1 MSAENFMFE
10 LFRAEAQ
17 KHGAALTAG
26 LPGLEKK
33 GGSPEALAPLL
44 LAAHSIRG
52 AAQIVGIHAAVKL
65 ALLMEDLLAAA
76 QKNPVIINSAAVA
89 ALLEGSDILLRIG
102 SSEISPAG
110 LPPLELLDAAGIIA
124 PKLEALLE
132 KKPGLTAPPVL
143 PEQAPPPPPPQAES
157 LKVDLAMLGLFRDE
171 VQNRCAAL
179 ADGLLGLEKKGAS
192 NETVEPL
199 MRAAHSIKGAA
210 RIAGVTAV
218 VQIAHLMEDC
228 FVSAQKG
235 GINLSP
241 SAIDVL
247 LQGSDLIKNTA
258 LSVDDSTGAVPAEI
272 LAAGRDLLPLLAA
285 VLSGKEPA
293 KPNPQPQAP
302 ITDKPSAPHEGKGTE
317 RIVRVSSESMVRLMS
332 LSGDALVQTGRL
344 DLIFDGL
351 TAIGAGRRELG
362 VLMGKAGN
370 ALEKGDAAAAAEMIG
385 LAQALNSAHSGNIAE
400 RLNDFDQTRR
410 RIFTTAGRLYGEVI
424 NSKMRP
430 FADCAHGF
438 PRMIRD
444 VAKAMGKQVRL
455 EISGGATGVDR
466 DILEKVEAP
475 LTHLLRN
482 AADHGIESPEERL
495 KAGKPAEGVINLEAW
510 QAGGLLYILVSDDG
524 AGININ
530 RLKDKIVAKK
540 LTSPELAAKMS
551 ESELLEFLFLPG
563 FSTREEVTEFSGRGV
578 GLDVVETMLREVGGT
593 VRIENRPGLGTSIS
607 LRLPL
612 SLSVIRALIAD
623 ISGQPYAFALTHVDR
638 CLRLELSGV
647 LEEENAQFVEVDG
660 RKTRLLPAW
669 QVMDLPEPCACG
681 TGICVII
688 IGSGQSQFALQVD
701 RFLDERDVA
710 VRPLDPRLAHVQ
722 DIAAASVLD
731 DGSALLIADV
741 DDLQRTMEL
750 FVSEGGLARRAAGSA
765 QQRKRIL
772 VVDDSPTVRAVQ
784 RQLLEKNGYEV
795 ALAVNGADGW
805 YALRAGNYDLLISDM
820 DMPRAN
826 GIDLINM
833 VRAEPDLQKLPIIIV
848 SYKDTEDDRRRAM
861 EAGANDYLSKSS
873 FHDNTLLKKISEL
886 LNGAVK

>member
-1 MSAENFMFE
+1 MSAGNFMLD
-10 LFRAEAQ
+10 LFRAEAR

-33 GGSPEALAPLL
+33 GGSPGALEPLL
-44 LAAHSIRG
+44 LAAHSIKG
-52 AAQIVGIHAAVKL
+52 AAQIVGISAAAKL

-76 QKNPVIINSAAVA
+76 QKTPVIVNSAAVA
-89 ALLEGSDILLRIG
+89 ALLEGSDILQRIG

-110 LPPLELLDAAGIIA
+110 LPPQELLDAVGLIA

-132 KKPGLTAPPVL
+132 TKPEPAAQPAFPAP
-143 PEQAPPPPPPQAES
+143 APAAAPPQAEG

-179 ADGLLGLEKKGAS
+179 SDGLLGLEKKGAS

-210 RIAGVTAV
+210 RIAGVNAV
-218 VQIAHLMEDC
+218 VQVAHLMEDC

-247 LQGSDLIKNTA
+247 LQGSDMIRNAA
-258 LSVDDSTGAVPAEI
+258 LSIDDSTGAVPEEI
-272 LAAGRDLLPLLAA
+272 ASAGRDLLPLLSA
-285 VLSGKEPA
+285 VLSGKEPE
-293 KPNPQPQAP
+293 KPGPLPQASVQNKP
-302 ITDKPSAPHEGKGTE
+302 PAPSAGKETE
-317 RIVRVSSESMVRLMS
+317 RVVRVSSESMVRLMS

-351 TAIGAGRRELG
+351 TSLGAGRREIG
-362 VLMGKAGN
+362 ALMRKAGQ
-370 ALEKGDAAAAAEMIG
+370 ALEKGDAAAAAEALG
-385 LAQALNSAHSGNIAE
+385 QAYALNAAHSGNIAE
-400 RLNDFDQTRR
+400 RINDFDQTRR
-410 RIFTTAGRLYGEVI
+410 RIFATAGRLYGEVI
-424 NSKMRP
+424 KSKMRP

-444 VAKAMGKQVRL
+444 AAKIMGKRVRL

-482 AADHGIESPEERL
+482 AVDHGIEGPGERE
-495 KAGKPAEGVINLEAW
+495 KSGKPAEGVISLEAW
-510 QAGGLLYILVSDDG
+510 QAGGLLHILVSDDG
-524 AGININ
+524 AGIDIN

-563 FSTREEVTEFSGRGV
+563 FSTKEEVTEFSGRGV

-593 VRIENRPGLGTSIS
+593 VLIENRPGLGTRIS

-612 SLSVIRALIAD
+612 SLSVIRALIAE

-638 CLRLELSGV
+638 CLRLEPGGV
-647 LEEENAQFVEVDG
+647 IEEGNAQFVEVDG

-669 QVMDLPEPCACG
+669 QVMDLPEPGAAG
-681 TGICVII
+681 AGVCVII
-688 IGSGQSQFALQVD
+688 IAGGQSQFALQVD

-722 DIAAASVLD
+722 DISAASVMD

-750 FVSEGGLARRAAGSA
+750 FVSEGGLTLRAAGSA
-765 QQRKRIL
+765 QLRKRIL

-833 VRAEPDLQKLPIIIV
+833 VRAEPGFQKLPIIIV

-873 FHDNTLLKKISEL
+873 FHDNTLLKKITEL
-886 LNGAVK
+886 LNGAGQ